1 MTQGRYGKGGGTLEI
16 NLLIVFV
23 QRGVGWGGWGGGVL
37 SILPEYSILRYPPL
51 LGSCQLSEPCN
62 CQPAGGGVL
71 HTAEQ
76 LKRKRD
82 GSGSAAGGWGG
93 GEGGCRVNH

>member
-1 MTQGRYGKGGGTLEI
+1 
-16 NLLIVFV
+16 V
-23 QRGVGWGGWGGGVL
+23 GVGGGVL

-51 LGSCQLSEPCN
+51 FLGGSCQLSEPCN
-62 CQPAGGGVL
+62 CQPADGGVL

-82 GSGSAAGGWGG
+82 GSGSAVGGGG
-93 GEGGCRVNH
+93 GEGGLLGEPLNTVYCNV